1 VWLANV
7 TVIDP
12 RTGRADPGR
21 SVQVEPTGIVLDG
34 PPDAPADEVFD
45 VHGRS
50 LTLGVIPPGVVA
62 VADALQ
68 AAIVAGDLETV
79 ERLYADDI
87 VIWHNYDR
95 VEQGKTHGLAT
106 ISAIQQDFE
115 DFRAVDVRRDYLPDG
130 YVQRTVFEGST
141 RTSEPFSADAMMRV
155 WTDGRTITRIEEYST
170 GVSRPSP

>member
-12 RTGRADPGR
+12 VTGRADPGR

-45 VHGRS
+45 AHGRS
-50 LTLGVIPPGVVA
+50 LTRTIIPPGIA
-62 VADALQ
+62 AIADALQ
-68 AAIVAGDLETV
+68 AAIVAGDLEAV
-79 ERLYADDI
+79 ERIYADNI

-95 VEQGKTHGLAT
+95 VEQGKSRGLAAV
-106 ISAIQQDFE
+106 SAIHQDFE

-141 RTSEPFSADAMMRV
+141 RMSEPFTADAMMRV
-155 WTDGRTITRIEEYST
+155 WTDGKEITRIEEYST
-170 GVSRPSP
+170 GQA